1 MNYFSVKNIIIYNS
15 IYKEHQEQQGQQ
27 EQKKIRPQWTAI
39 HHGLE

>member
-1 MNYFSVKNIIIYNS
+1 MFSVKNIIIYNS

-27 EQKKIRPQWTAI
+27 EQKIRPQWTAI

>member
-27 EQKKIRPQWTAI
+27 EQKNKTTMDCHPSWS
-39 HHGLE
+39 